1 MRIAS
6 FNSLPKDARRLI
18 IYYAIAQ
25 PGIIGFVIFNAYLF
39 LLGYSPMYVGSV
51 VSGAS
56 LLTAILL
63 PILGYLSDK
72 KINAKYYMITTEA
85 LIGAA
90 FIIFGLARNG
100 LWIFAGNV
108 IFSTAM
114 LFTFASNVY
123 EKELYPKDLLE
134 EAYIWHWIVP
144 SAAGILT
151 YLAAFVYFSL
161 IPSVEAARW
170 YYIALGLAAPLFISY
185 IYFALP
191 DMPTYPERERIKI
204 PKGLIGIVLVSI
216 LAYLQVSFLYDITLD
231 NIIIN
236 YFGYGLSVI
245 VLLSIIDN
253 LFGLSSGFLKAHISK
268 EHFPKMPYIAMLL
281 LSALS
286 FLLFVLHFKGLENI
300 WIFILLYSLLS
311 LAWPLWHMSFKPI
324 LQRNIPKKYR
334 GTIFSS
340 IQSINRLVGIPL
352 AFIIGVTIT
361 YLGAFSP
368 LLISSIL
375 GILTALSLKLLLKD

>member
-191 DMPTYPERERIKI
+191 DMPTYPEREIIKI

-268 EHFPKMPYIAMLL
+268 EHFPKMPYIAMLS

-340 IQSINRLVGIPL
+340 IQSINRLIGIPL

-375 GILTALSLKLLLKD
+375 GILTALSLKLVAKN